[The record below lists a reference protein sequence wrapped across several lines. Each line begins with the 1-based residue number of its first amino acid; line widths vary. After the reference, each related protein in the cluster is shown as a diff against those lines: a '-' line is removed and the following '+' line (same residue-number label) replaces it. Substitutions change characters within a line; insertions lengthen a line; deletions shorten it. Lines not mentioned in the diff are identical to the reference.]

1 MQNDFEIDH
10 FLPFRLD
17 RAAERMSS
25 HFMRFCGESEE
36 ITWAEWQVLWSLGE
50 KVHATAKAICG
61 HSGLSKTKISRAVKA
76 LEDRRWLER
85 HRDRADR
92 RFELLTL
99 TQAGMDGY
107 RRLKLRAGD
116 YQRWLE
122 GSLDLPYLTAIDD
135 GLSGVETMIASGQ
148 LQSLLPPV
156 EEPAA

>member
-1 MQNDFEIDH
+1 MGASFGEHRNALVAGGKRQIVTKGAVEEMLEICSYTEEGGAVRE
-10 FLPFRLD
+10 LTP
-17 RAAERMSS
+17 ER
-25 HFMRFCGESEE
+25 
-36 ITWAEWQVLWSLGE
+36 I
-50 KVHATAKAICG
+50 ATAKAICG

-148 LQSLLPPV
+148 LQSLLRPV